1 MLGKDFATEEPI
13 VTRVVVSGR
22 RGEMEPER

>member
-1 MLGKDFATEEPI
+1 VRVTLQLVDEVVGTPG

-22 RGEMEPER
+22 